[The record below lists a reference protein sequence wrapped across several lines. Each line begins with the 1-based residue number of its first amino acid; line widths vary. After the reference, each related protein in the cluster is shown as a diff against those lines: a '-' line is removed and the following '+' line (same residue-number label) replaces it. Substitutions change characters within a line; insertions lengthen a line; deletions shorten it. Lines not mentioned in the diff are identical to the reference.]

1 MLFFLIS
8 KFILLKLQKEGERM
22 IQTNRRVRS
31 INQVAAFF
39 QERDPDTAITNS
51 AIRKAVKDGSI
62 PSVSI
67 GTRKL
72 IVLEDVAH
80 YFNVTI
86 TDD

>member
-1 MLFFLIS
+1 
-8 KFILLKLQKEGERM
+8 M

-51 AIRKAVKDGSI
+51 AIRKAVKDGAI